1 MPSPQPLDK
10 NETFSRLPPV
20 WQESLLPQIQ
30 SALRTNPQKVIVL
43 DDDPT
48 GTQTVHD
55 VPVLTTWDVESL
67 AHELENDLACFY
79 ILTNSRSMS
88 LAEAEALNT
97 EIGNNLSAA
106 FTQTGRAFEV
116 VSRSDSTLRGH
127 FPGEVTALARAVQ
140 ENFDGW
146 LLIPFFLEG
155 GRFTLDDVHY
165 VAEGSQLTPAGETQ
179 FARDRVFGYRASDL
193 REWVEEKTG
202 GAVRAEDVAAIS
214 LDDLRRG
221 GPARVTEKLLELRD
235 GRICIVN
242 AAAMRD
248 MEILVAGLLDTQA
261 RGKKFLY
268 RSAASFVQ
276 TRIGQVAQPLLTA
289 ASMELAPTG
298 GGLIVVGS
306 YVPKT
311 TEQLNELLKLSHLE
325 RVEIQ
330 ADALLDERREAEI
343 ARVLDHAG
351 RALTTDR
358 DIVIYTS
365 RRLLTSEQT
374 HENLTIGNTISQGL
388 VEIVR
393 RIRTRPRYLIAKG
406 GITSSDVAT
415 QGLGVK
421 RAIVRGQILPGI
433 PVWKLSAPS
442 RFPDLNYI
450 VFPGNVGGPTALAE
464 VVNNLRTN

>member
-1 MPSPQPLDK
+1 MSFLQLLDK
-10 NETFSRLPPV
+10 NETFARLLPE
-20 WQESLLPQIQ
+20 WHESLLPQIRAAIQ
-30 SALRTNPQKVIVL
+30 TNRQKVVVL

-67 AHELENDLACFY
+67 ARELENSLACFY

-88 LAEAEALNT
+88 PADAEALNS
-97 EIGNNLSAA
+97 EIGTNLHRASI
-106 FTQTGRAFEV
+106 QTGRPFALI
-116 VSRSDSTLRGH
+116 SRSDSTLRGH

-140 ENFDGW
+140 EKFDGW

-155 GRFTLDDVHY
+155 GRFTIDDVHY
-165 VAEGSQLTPAGETQ
+165 VAEGAQLTPAGETQ
-179 FARDRVFGYRASDL
+179 FARDRVFGYRASNL

-202 GAVRAEDVAAIS
+202 GTVRAQDVASIS

-221 GPARVTEKLLELRD
+221 GPERVTAKLLELRD

-242 AAAMRD
+242 VAAMRD
-248 MEILVAGLLDTQA
+248 MEVLVAGLLAAQA
-261 RGKKFLY
+261 QGRKFLY
-268 RSAASFVQ
+268 RTAASFVQ

-311 TEQLNELLKLSHLE
+311 TEQLNELLKVSRLE

-330 ADALLDERREAEI
+330 AEALLDERRDSEI
-343 ARVLDHAG
+343 AQVIEQVEQ
-351 RALTTDR
+351 ALTNDC

-374 HENLTIGNTISQGL
+374 QENLTIGNTISQGL

-450 VFPGNVGGPTALAE
+450 VFPGNVGGKTALAD
-464 VVNNLRTN
+464 VVIGLRTN